1 MSVEN
6 YLSLLPLL
14 LLAIFFF
21 GVAISMFYWSAKK
34 GQLKN
39 FDQQAARLFL
49 PMKNR
54 KAKSP
59 INSLQVKHPR
69 IKPTLAIDKHSE

>member
-21 GVAISMFYWSAKK
+21 GVAISMFYWSVKK

-39 FDQQAARLFL
+39 FDQQARVIFTDEE
-49 PMKNR
+49 PEGEISDQFPTGKTPSH
-54 KAKSP
+54 KA
-59 INSLQVKHPR
+59 NSS
-69 IKPTLAIDKHSE
+69 D

>member
-39 FDQQAARLFL
+39 FDQQARVIFTEEE
-49 PMKNR
+49 PEGEISDQFPES
-54 KAKSP
+54 KAPSHKA
-59 INSLQVKHPR
+59 N
-69 IKPTLAIDKHSE
+69 

>member
-21 GVAISMFYWSAKK
+21 GVAIAMFYWSARK
-34 GQLKN
+34 GQLKD
-39 FDQQAARLFL
+39 FDQQARGIFTDEE
-49 PMKNR
+49 PEGEISDHFPNG
-54 KAKSP
+54 KST
-59 INSLQVKHPR
+59 LH
-69 IKPTLAIDKHSE
+69 KPN

>member
-21 GVAISMFYWSAKK
+21 GVAIAMFYWSARK
-34 GQLKN
+34 GQLKD
-39 FDQQAARLFL
+39 FDQQARVIFTDEE
-49 PMKNR
+49 PEGEISDHFPNG
-54 KAKSP
+54 KST
-59 INSLQVKHPR
+59 LH
-69 IKPTLAIDKHSE
+69 KPN

>member
-34 GQLKN
+34 GYLKN
-39 FDQQAARLFL
+39 FDQQARVIFTDEEPEGEISDEFPAGKT
-49 PMKNR
+49 PSHKT
-54 KAKSP
+54 S
-59 INSLQVKHPR
+59 
-69 IKPTLAIDKHSE
+69 

>member
-39 FDQQAARLFL
+39 FDQQARVIFTEEE
-49 PMKNR
+49 PEGEI
-54 KAKSP
+54 SDHFP
-59 INSLQVKHPR
+59 SEKHTSH
-69 IKPTLAIDKHSE
+69 KTN